1 MKKKWIGAAGMFFAV
16 MLVFTILSRAAD
28 SVNVIQIQVKNP
40 QNQMVTHQVTG
51 TGKVEGSQEM
61 AVFVQ
66 ANLQVEQVLVH
77 AGETVKKGDALMK
90 LSGESIF
97 AAAKELENKIK
108 TLEGQVKDL
117 ESQKNVNNQKRASEQ
132 SWAENSYALAVQS
145 GNVSVENARA
155 EVNVARQRLEEFYQ
169 ERETAAQ
176 EKNEMSGFTSG
187 DTGEA
192 ADGTGESEPSEN
204 SFESGGETEIVLEEA
219 QQDDIDYSIATQSG
233 NETLDGSSQL
243 SDNGGFE
250 ESFGELANLDSKAS
264 FSQSDNSASDDSEA
278 SLDSSGTSSSSE
290 AGSTQDDSATE
301 KALQDDLRAKQEA
314 LNEVIAGRNQTLASA
329 GKNISDANAPQA
341 SDSTLE
347 NTKRE
352 LENTKED
359 LEKVTLLLDADG
371 VVTAPS
377 DSVLKSLSVQTGDIT
392 GQSAAAVLYLLD
404 DDFWMTGTISKEN
417 LKYLDTGM
425 DVRIKDNNNNDV
437 SGASLENVTEDENDS
452 DIWNVSILLPKGSL
466 SIGQTAQFSI
476 SKDSGPYD
484 CCVPLSALYEE
495 NGQNYVYVTDTEN
508 TVLGTVMVARKV
520 SVTVKDKNQTTAALE
535 SGSISSGQ
543 QVIVSA
549 NRELKDDCR
558 VRLSEN

>member
-1 MKKKWIGAAGMFFAV
+1 MKKKLIGAAGMFFAV
-16 MLVFTILSRAAD
+16 MLIFTILSRAAD

-66 ANLQVEQVLVH
+66 ENLQVEQVLVH

-90 LSGESIF
+90 LSGESISS
-97 AAAKELENKIK
+97 AAKELENKIK

-117 ESQKNVNNQKRASEQ
+117 ESQKSVDNQKRASEQ
-132 SWAENSYALAVQS
+132 SWAENSYALAAQS
-145 GNVSVENARA
+145 GNVSVDNARA

-169 ERETAAQ
+169 EREAAAQ
-176 EKNEMSGFTSG
+176 EKNEMAGFTSG
-187 DTGEA
+187 DTGET
-192 ADGTGESEPSEN
+192 ADGTGGAEPSEN
-204 SFESGGETEIVLEEA
+204 SFESGGETEIVLEES
-219 QQDDIDYSIATQSG
+219 QQDNTDYSIVTQSG
-233 NETLDGSSQL
+233 NETLDDSSQL
-243 SDNGGFE
+243 SDNGELE
-250 ESFGELANLDSKAS
+250 ESFGEPANLDLEAS
-264 FSQSDNSASDDSEA
+264 FSQLDDSASNDSA
-278 SLDSSGTSSSSE
+278 VQPDSSGTSSD
-290 AGSTQDDSATE
+290 AASTQDDSATE
-301 KALQDDLRAKQEA
+301 KALQDDLRGKQEA

-359 LEKVTLLLDADG
+359 LEKVTLLQDTG
-371 VVTAPS
+371 GIITSPS

-392 GQSAAAVLYLLD
+392 GQGAAAVLYLLD
-404 DDFWMTGTISKEN
+404 DDFRMTGSISKEN
-417 LKYLDTGM
+417 LKYIDTGM
-425 DVRIKDNNNNDV
+425 DVQIKDNNNNDI
-437 SGASLENVTEDENDS
+437 SGATVENITEDEEDS
-452 DIWNVSILLPKGSL
+452 DIRKLSILLPKDSL
-466 SIGQTAQFSI
+466 SIGQTAQFFI
-476 SKDSGPYD
+476 SKDAGPYD
-484 CCVPLSALYEE
+484 CCVPLTALYEE

-508 TVLGTVMVARKV
+508 TVLGTVMVARQV
-520 SVTVKDKNQTTAALE
+520 FVTVKDKNQTTAALE

-549 NRELKDDCR
+549 NRELKDGSR
-558 VRLSEN
+558 VRLVEN

>member
-1 MKKKWIGAAGMFFAV
+1 MVYAVKNGKGRLEIDMKKKLIGAAGMYFAV
-16 MLVFTILSRAAD
+16 MLIFTILSRAAD

-40 QNQMVTHQVTG
+40 QNQMVTHEVTG

-66 ANLQVEQVLVH
+66 ENLQVEQVLVH

-90 LSGESIF
+90 LSGESISS
-97 AAAKELENKIK
+97 AAKELENKIK

-117 ESQKNVNNQKRASEQ
+117 ESQKSVDNQKRASEQ
-132 SWAENSYALAVQS
+132 SWAENSYALAAQS
-145 GNVSVENARA
+145 GNVSVDNARA

-169 ERETAAQ
+169 EREAAAQ
-176 EKNEMSGFTSG
+176 EKNEMAGFTSG

-192 ADGTGESEPSEN
+192 EDGARESEASVN
-204 SFESGGETEIVLEEA
+204 SFESGGETETAREEA
-219 QQDDIDYSIATQSG
+219 QQDNTDYSIATQSG

-243 SDNGGFE
+243 SDNGELE
-250 ESFGELANLDSKAS
+250 E
-264 FSQSDNSASDDSEA
+264 
-278 SLDSSGTSSSSE
+278 SSGTSSSSD
-290 AGSTQDDSATE
+290 AASTQDDSATE
-301 KALQDDLRAKQEA
+301 KVLQDDLRGKQEA

-359 LEKVTLLLDADG
+359 LEKVTLLQDTG
-371 VVTAPS
+371 GIITSPS

-392 GQSAAAVLYLLD
+392 GQGAAAVLYLLD
-404 DDFWMTGTISKEN
+404 DDFRMTGSISKEN
-417 LKYLDTGM
+417 LKYIDTGM
-425 DVRIKDNNNNDV
+425 DVQITDNNNNDI
-437 SGASLENVTEDENDS
+437 SGASVESITEDEEDS
-452 DIWNVSILLPKGSL
+452 DIRKLSILLPKDSL
-466 SIGQTAQFSI
+466 SIGQTAQFFI
-476 SKDSGPYD
+476 SKDAGPYD
-484 CCVPLSALYEE
+484 CCVPLTALYEE

-508 TVLGTVMVARKV
+508 TVLGTVMVARQV
-520 SVTVKDKNQTTAALE
+520 FVTVKDKNQTTAALE

-549 NRELKDDCR
+549 NRELKDGSR
-558 VRLSEN
+558 VRLVEN

>member
-1 MKKKWIGAAGMFFAV
+1 MVYAVKNGKGRLEIDMKKKLIGAAGMYFAV
-16 MLVFTILSRAAD
+16 MLIFTILSRAAD

-40 QNQMVTHQVTG
+40 QNQMVTHEVTG

-66 ANLQVEQVLVH
+66 ENLQVEQVLVH

-90 LSGESIF
+90 LSGESISS
-97 AAAKELENKIK
+97 AAKELENKIK

-117 ESQKNVNNQKRASEQ
+117 ESQKSVDNQKRASEQ
-132 SWAENSYALAVQS
+132 SWAENSYALAAQS
-145 GNVSVENARA
+145 GNVSVDNARA

-169 ERETAAQ
+169 EREAAAQ
-176 EKNEMSGFTSG
+176 EKNEMAGFTSG

-192 ADGTGESEPSEN
+192 EDGARESEASVN
-204 SFESGGETEIVLEEA
+204 SFESGGETETAREEA
-219 QQDDIDYSIATQSG
+219 QQDNTDYSIATQSG

-243 SDNGGFE
+243 SDNGELE
-250 ESFGELANLDSKAS
+250 E
-264 FSQSDNSASDDSEA
+264 
-278 SLDSSGTSSSSE
+278 SSGTSSSSD
-290 AGSTQDDSATE
+290 AASTQDDSATE
-301 KALQDDLRAKQEA
+301 KVLQDDLRGKQEA

-359 LEKVTLLLDADG
+359 LEKVTLLQDTG
-371 VVTAPS
+371 GIITSPS

-392 GQSAAAVLYLLD
+392 GQGAAAVLYLLD
-404 DDFWMTGTISKEN
+404 DDFRMTGSISKEN
-417 LKYLDTGM
+417 LKYIDTGM
-425 DVRIKDNNNNDV
+425 DVQITDNNNNDI
-437 SGASLENVTEDENDS
+437 SGASVESITEDEEDS
-452 DIWNVSILLPKGSL
+452 DIRKLSILLPKDSL
-466 SIGQTAQFSI
+466 SIGQTAHFFI
-476 SKDSGPYD
+476 SKDAGPYD
-484 CCVPLSALYEE
+484 CCVPLTALYEE

-508 TVLGTVMVARKV
+508 TVLGTVMVARQV
-520 SVTVKDKNQTTAALE
+520 FVTVKDKNQTTAALE

-549 NRELKDDCR
+549 NRELKDGSR
-558 VRLSEN
+558 VRLVEN

>member
-1 MKKKWIGAAGMFFAV
+1 MKKKLIGAAGMFFAV
-16 MLVFTILSRAAD
+16 MLIFTILSRAAD

-66 ANLQVEQVLVH
+66 ENLQVEQVLVH

-90 LSGESIF
+90 LSGESISS
-97 AAAKELENKIK
+97 AAKELENKIK

-117 ESQKNVNNQKRASEQ
+117 ESQKSVDNQKRASEQ
-132 SWAENSYALAVQS
+132 SWAENSYALAAQS
-145 GNVSVENARA
+145 GNVSVDNARA

-169 ERETAAQ
+169 EREAAAQ
-176 EKNEMSGFTSG
+176 EKNEMAGFTSG

-192 ADGTGESEPSEN
+192 EDGARESEASVN
-204 SFESGGETEIVLEEA
+204 SFESGGETETAREEA
-219 QQDDIDYSIATQSG
+219 QQDNTDYSIATQSG
-233 NETLDGSSQL
+233 NETLDDSSQL
-243 SDNGGFE
+243 SDNGELE
-250 ESFGELANLDSKAS
+250 ESFGEPANLDLEAS
-264 FSQSDNSASDDSEA
+264 FSQSDDSASNDSA
-278 SLDSSGTSSSSE
+278 VQPDSSGTSSD
-290 AGSTQDDSATE
+290 AASTQDDSATE
-301 KALQDDLRAKQEA
+301 KALQDDLRGKQEA

-359 LEKVTLLLDADG
+359 LEKVTLLQDTG
-371 VVTAPS
+371 GIITSPS

-392 GQSAAAVLYLLD
+392 GQGAAAVLYLLD
-404 DDFWMTGTISKEN
+404 DDFRMTGSISKEN
-417 LKYLDTGM
+417 LKYIDTGM
-425 DVRIKDNNNNDV
+425 DVQIKDNNNNDI
-437 SGASLENVTEDENDS
+437 SGATVENITEDEEDS
-452 DIWNVSILLPKGSL
+452 DIRKLSILLPKDSL
-466 SIGQTAQFSI
+466 SIGQTAQFFI
-476 SKDSGPYD
+476 SKDAGPYD
-484 CCVPLSALYEE
+484 CCVPLTALYEE

-508 TVLGTVMVARKV
+508 TVLGTVMVARQV
-520 SVTVKDKNQTTAALE
+520 FVTVKDKNQTTAALE

-549 NRELKDDCR
+549 NRELKDGSR
-558 VRLSEN
+558 VRLTED

>member
-1 MKKKWIGAAGMFFAV
+1 MKKKLIGTAGMFFAV
-16 MLVFTILSRAAD
+16 MLIFTILSRAAD

-77 AGETVKKGDALMK
+77 AGETVKQGDALMK
-90 LSGESIF
+90 LSEESIL

-117 ESQKNVNNQKRASEQ
+117 ESQKSVNNQKRASEQ
-132 SWAENSYALAVQS
+132 SWAENSYALAAQS
-145 GNVSVENARA
+145 VNVSVDNARA
-155 EVNVARQRLEEFYQ
+155 EVNIARQRLDEFYQ
-169 ERETAAQ
+169 EREAAAQ
-176 EKNEMSGFTSG
+176 EENEMAGFTSG
-187 DTGEA
+187 GTGEA
-192 ADGTGESEPSEN
+192 EPSVN
-204 SFESGGETEIVLEEA
+204 SFESGGESETFMEDA
-219 QQDDIDYSIATQSG
+219 QPDGTDWNGIAVQSG
-233 NETLDGSSQL
+233 NETLESSSQL
-243 SDNGGFE
+243 SDHAEFE
-250 ESFGELANLDSKAS
+250 ERFSEPANQDAEAG
-264 FSQSDNSASDDSEA
+264 FDQSDNSASGGS
-278 SLDSSGTSSSSE
+278 STSQDSSGAGSSS
-290 AGSTQDDSATE
+290 GSAQDDSATE

-314 LNEVIAGRNQTLASA
+314 LNEVIAARNQTLASA

-359 LEKVTLLLDADG
+359 LEKVTLLQDADG
-371 VVTAPS
+371 VVTAPF

-392 GQSAAAVLYLLD
+392 GQGAAAVLYLLD
-404 DDFWMTGTISKEN
+404 DDFRMTGTISKEN

-425 DVRIKDNNNNDV
+425 DVQIIDNNNNDI

-452 DIWNVSILLPKGSL
+452 DIRNLSILLPKGSL
-466 SIGQTAQFSI
+466 FIGQTAQFSI
-476 SKDSGPYD
+476 SKDAGPYD

-535 SGSISSGQ
+535 SGSISSDQ
-543 QVIVSA
+543 QVIVTA
-549 NRELKDDCR
+549 DRELKDGSR
-558 VRLSEN
+558 VRMAEN

>member
-1 MKKKWIGAAGMFFAV
+1 MKKKLIGAAGMFFAV
-16 MLVFTILSRAAD
+16 MLIFTILSRAAD

-40 QNQMVTHQVTG
+40 QNQMVTHEVTG

-66 ANLQVEQVLVH
+66 ENLQVEQVLVH
-77 AGETVKKGDALMK
+77 AGETVKKGDALMM
-90 LSGESIF
+90 LSGESISS
-97 AAAKELENKIK
+97 AAKELENKIK

-117 ESQKNVNNQKRASEQ
+117 ESQKSVDNQKRASEQ
-132 SWAENSYALAVQS
+132 SWAENSYALAAQS
-145 GNVSVENARA
+145 GNVSVDNARA

-169 ERETAAQ
+169 EREAAAQ
-176 EKNEMSGFTSG
+176 EKNEMAGFTSG

-219 QQDDIDYSIATQSG
+219 QQDDTDYSIATQSG

-243 SDNGGFE
+243 SDNGEFE
-250 ESFGELANLDSKAS
+250 ESFGAPANLDAEAS
-264 FSQSDNSASDDSEA
+264 FSQSDNSASNDSAA
-278 SLDSSGTSSSSE
+278 SPDSSGTSSSSE

-359 LEKVTLLLDADG
+359 LEKVTLLQDAG
-371 VVTAPS
+371 GIITAPS

-392 GQSAAAVLYLLD
+392 GQGAAAVLYLLD
-404 DDFWMTGTISKEN
+404 DDFRMTGSISKEN
-417 LKYLDTGM
+417 LKYIDTGM
-425 DVRIKDNNNNDV
+425 DVQITDNNNNDI
-437 SGASLENVTEDENDS
+437 SGATVESITEDEEDS
-452 DIWNVSILLPKGSL
+452 DIRNLSILLPKDSL

-476 SKDSGPYD
+476 SKDAGPYD
-484 CCVPLSALYEE
+484 CCIPLTALYEE

-508 TVLGTVMVARKV
+508 TVLGTVLVARQV

-549 NRELKDDCR
+549 NRELKDGSR
-558 VRLSEN
+558 VRLTED

>member
-1 MKKKWIGAAGMFFAV
+1 MKKKLIGAAGMFFAV
-16 MLVFTILSRAAD
+16 MLIFTILSRAAD

-77 AGETVKKGDALMK
+77 AGETVKQGDALMK
-90 LSGESIF
+90 LSGESIL

-117 ESQKNVNNQKRASEQ
+117 ESQESVNNQKRASEQ
-132 SWAENSYALAVQS
+132 SWAENSYALAAQS
-145 GNVSVENARA
+145 GNVSVDNARA
-155 EVNVARQRLEEFYQ
+155 EVNAARQRLDEFYQ
-169 ERETAAQ
+169 EREAAAQ
-176 EKNEMSGFTSG
+176 EENEMAGFTSG
-187 DTGEA
+187 
-192 ADGTGESEPSEN
+192 GTGELEPSVN
-204 SFESGGETEIVLEEA
+204 SFESGGGTEAFAAL
-219 QQDDIDYSIATQSG
+219 
-233 NETLDGSSQL
+233 
-243 SDNGGFE
+243 E
-250 ESFGELANLDSKAS
+250 ESFSEPAYQDAEAGFD
-264 FSQSDNSASDDSEA
+264 QSDNSASGGSSA
-278 SLDSSGTSSSSE
+278 LQDSSGAGSSS
-290 AGSTQDDSATE
+290 GSAQDDSATE
-301 KALQDDLRAKQEA
+301 KALQDDLRAKKEA
-314 LNEVIAGRNQTLASA
+314 LNEVIAARNQTLASA

-359 LEKVTLLLDADG
+359 LEKVTLLQDAGG

-392 GQSAAAVLYLLD
+392 GQGAAAVLYLLD
-404 DDFWMTGTISKEN
+404 DDFRMTGTISKEN

-425 DVRIKDNNNNDV
+425 DVQITDNNNNDI

-452 DIWNVSILLPKGSL
+452 DIRNVSILLPKGSL

-476 SKDSGPYD
+476 SKDAGPYD

-508 TVLGTVMVARKV
+508 TVLGTVLVARKV

-535 SGSISSGQ
+535 SGSISSEQ
-543 QVIVSA
+543 QVIVTA
-549 NRELKDDCR
+549 DRELKDGSR
-558 VRLSEN
+558 VRMAEN

>member
-1 MKKKWIGAAGMFFAV
+1 MKKKLIGAAGMYFAV
-16 MLVFTILSRAAD
+16 MLIFTILSRAAD

-40 QNQMVTHQVTG
+40 QNQMVTHEVTG

-66 ANLQVEQVLVH
+66 ENLQVEQVLVH

-90 LSGESIF
+90 LSGESISS
-97 AAAKELENKIK
+97 AAKELENKIK

-117 ESQKNVNNQKRASEQ
+117 ESQKSVDNQKRASEQ
-132 SWAENSYALAVQS
+132 SWAENSYALAAQS
-145 GNVSVENARA
+145 GNVSVDNARA

-169 ERETAAQ
+169 EREAAAQ
-176 EKNEMSGFTSG
+176 EKNEMAGFTSS

-192 ADGTGESEPSEN
+192 EDGARESEASVN
-204 SFESGGETEIVLEEA
+204 SFESGGETETAREEA
-219 QQDDIDYSIATQSG
+219 QQNNTDYSIATQSG

-243 SDNGGFE
+243 SDNGELE
-250 ESFGELANLDSKAS
+250 ESFGEPANLDLEAS
-264 FSQSDNSASDDSEA
+264 FSQSDDSASNDSA
-278 SLDSSGTSSSSE
+278 VQPDSSGTSSD
-290 AGSTQDDSATE
+290 AASTQDDSATE
-301 KALQDDLRAKQEA
+301 KALQDDLRGKQEA

-359 LEKVTLLLDADG
+359 LEKVTLLQDARG
-371 VVTAPS
+371 IITAPS

-392 GQSAAAVLYLLD
+392 GQGAAAVLYLLD
-404 DDFWMTGTISKEN
+404 DDFRMTGSISKEN
-417 LKYLDTGM
+417 LKYIDTGM
-425 DVRIKDNNNNDV
+425 DVQIKDNNNNDI
-437 SGASLENVTEDENDS
+437 SGATVEGITEDENDP
-452 DIWNVSILLPKGSL
+452 DIRNLSILLPKGSL
-466 SIGQTAQFSI
+466 SIGQTAQFSM
-476 SKDSGPYD
+476 SKDAGPYD
-484 CCVPLSALYEE
+484 CCVPLTTLYEE

-508 TVLGTVMVARKV
+508 TVLGTVLVARQV
-520 SVTVKDKNQTTAALE
+520 FVTVKDKNQTTAALE

-549 NRELKDDCR
+549 NRELKDGSR
-558 VRLSEN
+558 VRLTED

>member
-1 MKKKWIGAAGMFFAV
+1 MKKKLIRAAGMFFAV
-16 MLVFTILSRAAD
+16 MLIFTILSRAAD

-66 ANLQVEQVLVH
+66 ENLQVEQVLVH

-90 LSGESIF
+90 LSGESISS
-97 AAAKELENKIK
+97 AAKELENKIK

-117 ESQKNVNNQKRASEQ
+117 ESQKSVDNQKRASEQ
-132 SWAENSYALAVQS
+132 SWAENSYALAAQS
-145 GNVSVENARA
+145 GNVSVDNARA

-169 ERETAAQ
+169 EREAAAQ
-176 EKNEMSGFTSG
+176 EKNEMAGFTSG

-243 SDNGGFE
+243 SDNGELE
-250 ESFGELANLDSKAS
+250 ESFDEPANLDAEAS
-264 FSQSDNSASDDSEA
+264 FSQSDNSASNDSAA
-278 SLDSSGTSSSSE
+278 SPDSFGTSSD
-290 AGSTQDDSATE
+290 AVSTQDDSATE
-301 KALQDDLRAKQEA
+301 KALQDDLRGKQEA

-359 LEKVTLLLDADG
+359 LEKVTLLQDTG
-371 VVTAPS
+371 GIITAPS
-377 DSVLKSLSVQTGDIT
+377 DCVLKSLSVQTGDIT
-392 GQSAAAVLYLLD
+392 GQGAAAVLYLLD
-404 DDFWMTGTISKEN
+404 DDFRMIGSISKEN
-417 LKYLDTGM
+417 LKYMDTGM
-425 DVRIKDNNNNDV
+425 DVQIKDNNNNDI
-437 SGASLENVTEDENDS
+437 SGATVESITEDEEDS
-452 DIWNVSILLPKGSL
+452 DIRNLSILLPKDSL

-476 SKDSGPYD
+476 SKDAGPYD
-484 CCVPLSALYEE
+484 CCVPLTALYEE
-495 NGQNYVYVTDTEN
+495 NSQNYVYVTDTEN
-508 TVLGTVMVARKV
+508 TVLGTVLVARQV

-543 QVIVSA
+543 QVIISA
-549 NRELKDDCR
+549 NRELKDGSR
-558 VRLSEN
+558 VRLVED

>member
-1 MKKKWIGAAGMFFAV
+1 MKKKLIGAAGMYFAV
-16 MLVFTILSRAAD
+16 MLIFTILSRAAD

-40 QNQMVTHQVTG
+40 QNQMVTHEVTG

-66 ANLQVEQVLVH
+66 ENLQVEQVLVH

-90 LSGESIF
+90 LSGESISS
-97 AAAKELENKIK
+97 AAKELENKIK

-117 ESQKNVNNQKRASEQ
+117 ESQKSVDNQKRASEQ
-132 SWAENSYALAVQS
+132 SWAENSYALAAQS
-145 GNVSVENARA
+145 GNVSVDNARA

-169 ERETAAQ
+169 EREAAAQ
-176 EKNEMSGFTSG
+176 EKNEMAGFTSG

-192 ADGTGESEPSEN
+192 EDGTRESEASVN
-204 SFESGGETEIVLEEA
+204 SFESGGETETAREEA
-219 QQDDIDYSIATQSG
+219 QQNNTDYSIATQSG

-243 SDNGGFE
+243 SDNGELE
-250 ESFGELANLDSKAS
+250 E
-264 FSQSDNSASDDSEA
+264 
-278 SLDSSGTSSSSE
+278 SSGTSSSSD
-290 AGSTQDDSATE
+290 AASTQDDSATE

-314 LNEVIAGRNQTLASA
+314 LNEAIAGRNQTLASV

-359 LEKVTLLLDADG
+359 LEKVTLLQDTG
-371 VVTAPS
+371 GIITSPS

-392 GQSAAAVLYLLD
+392 GQGAAAVLYLLD
-404 DDFWMTGTISKEN
+404 DDFRMTGSISKEN
-417 LKYLDTGM
+417 LKYIDTGM
-425 DVRIKDNNNNDV
+425 DVQITDNNI
-437 SGASLENVTEDENDS
+437 SGASVESITEDEEDS
-452 DIWNVSILLPKGSL
+452 DIRKLSILLPKDSL
-466 SIGQTAQFSI
+466 SIGQTAQFFI
-476 SKDSGPYD
+476 SKDAGPYD
-484 CCVPLSALYEE
+484 CCVPLTALYEE
-495 NGQNYVYVTDTEN
+495 NGQNYVYVTDTKN
-508 TVLGTVMVARKV
+508 TVLGTVMVARQV
-520 SVTVKDKNQTTAALE
+520 FVTVKDKNQTTAALE

-549 NRELKDDCR
+549 NRELKDGSR
-558 VRLSEN
+558 VRLVEN

>member
-1 MKKKWIGAAGMFFAV
+1 MKKKLIGAAGMFFAV
-16 MLVFTILSRAAD
+16 MLIFTILSRAAD

-40 QNQMVTHQVTG
+40 QNQMVTHEVTG

-66 ANLQVEQVLVH
+66 ENLQVEQVLVH

-90 LSGESIF
+90 LSSESISS
-97 AAAKELENKIK
+97 AAKELENKIK

-117 ESQKNVNNQKRASEQ
+117 ESQKSVDNQKRASEQ
-132 SWAENSYALAVQS
+132 SWAENSYALAAQS
-145 GNVSVENARA
+145 GNVSVDNARA

-169 ERETAAQ
+169 EREAAAQ
-176 EKNEMSGFTSG
+176 EKNEMAGFTSD

-192 ADGTGESEPSEN
+192 ADGAGESEPSEN

-219 QQDDIDYSIATQSG
+219 QQDDTDYSIATQSG

-243 SDNGGFE
+243 SDNGELE
-250 ESFGELANLDSKAS
+250 ENFGEPANLDAEAS
-264 FSQSDNSASDDSEA
+264 FSQSDNSASNDSAA
-278 SLDSSGTSSSSE
+278 SPDSSGTSSSSD

-359 LEKVTLLLDADG
+359 LEKVTLLQDAG
-371 VVTAPS
+371 GIITAPS

-392 GQSAAAVLYLLD
+392 GQGAAAVLYLLD
-404 DDFWMTGTISKEN
+404 DDFRMTGSISKEN
-417 LKYLDTGM
+417 LKYIDTGM
-425 DVRIKDNNNNDV
+425 DVQITDNNNNDI
-437 SGASLENVTEDENDS
+437 SGATVESITEDEEDS
-452 DIWNVSILLPKGSL
+452 DIRNLSILLPKDSL

-476 SKDSGPYD
+476 SKDAGPYD
-484 CCVPLSALYEE
+484 CCVPLTALYEE

-508 TVLGTVMVARKV
+508 TVLGTVLVARQV
-520 SVTVKDKNQTTAALE
+520 FVTVKDKNQTTAALE

-549 NRELKDDCR
+549 NRELKDGSR
-558 VRLSEN
+558 VRLTED